1 MARLLRCWIT
11 GLALA
16 AFIAGS
22 AFSVQARSYDDIIE
36 SGYITIAVY
45 NNFPPYSFL
54 DDESP
59 AGVDI
64 EVGKAIAAG
73 LGVEPRWM
81 WINADENLEDDL
93 RQAVWKGHIITRQK
107 ADLMLRVPYDR
118 KFSYGI
124 DGYGL
129 PRNEM
134 VVMFGPYHREKWAL
148 LKNIEKTNGIDTL
161 AIFQYEKIAVEID
174 SLPDT
179 FLGSTIGGRLRKNM
193 VHTNT
198 TFDGIDLFKKGE
210 VAAVA
215 GMQSQLEWAQPA
227 TDTFTINATGLAAMS
242 IKAWDIGMAVKTDYR
257 QLAYSIEDITVPMI
271 EDGRMKA
278 IFDDYKITYTVPG
291 LYAGE

>member
-11 GLALA
+11 GLALTAFLA
-16 AFIAGS
+16 AG
-22 AFSVQARSYDDIIE
+22 AFSVQAKSYDDIIDA
-36 SGYITIAVY
+36 GVITIAVY
-45 NNFPPYSFL
+45 KNFPPYSFM
-54 DDESP
+54 DGDTP
-59 AGVDI
+59 TGIDI
-64 EVGKAIAAG
+64 DVGNAIAEG
-73 LGVEPRWM
+73 LGVKAEFM

-148 LKNIEKTNGIDTL
+148 LKNTEKTNGIDTL

-193 VHTNT
+193 VHTTT
-198 TFDGIDLFKKGE
+198 TFDGVDLFKKGE

-227 TDTFTINATGLAAMS
+227 SEQYTINATGLAAMS

-257 QLAYSIEDITVPMI
+257 QLAYAIEGITEPMI
-271 EDGRMKA
+271 KDGRMQS
-278 IFDDYKITYTVPG
+278 IFEKYGVTFTIPG
-291 LYAGE
+291 LYAEQ

>member
-11 GLALA
+11 GLALTAFLA
-16 AFIAGS
+16 AG
-22 AFSVQARSYDDIIE
+22 AFSVQAKSYDDIIDA
-36 SGYITIAVY
+36 GVITIAVY
-45 NNFPPYSFL
+45 KHFPPYSFM
-54 DDESP
+54 DGDTP
-59 AGVDI
+59 TGIDI
-64 EVGKAIAAG
+64 DVGNAIAEG
-73 LGVEPRWM
+73 LGVKAEFM

-148 LKNIEKTNGIDTL
+148 LKNTEKTNGIDTL

-193 VHTNT
+193 VHTTT
-198 TFDGIDLFKKGE
+198 TFDGVELFKKGE

-227 TDTFTINATGLAAMS
+227 SEQYTINATGLAAMS

-257 QLAYSIEDITVPMI
+257 QLAYAIEGITEPMI
-271 EDGRMKA
+271 KDGKMQA
-278 IFDDYKITYTVPG
+278 IFEKYGLTYTIPG
-291 LYAGE
+291 LYAE

>member
-11 GLALA
+11 GLALT
-16 AFIAGS
+16 AFIAAS
-22 AFSVQARSYDDIIE
+22 AFSVQAKSYDDIIDA
-36 SGYITIAVY
+36 GVITIAVY
-45 NNFPPYSFL
+45 NNFPPYSYL
-54 DDESP
+54 ENDKP
-59 AGVDI
+59 TGIDI
-64 EVGKAIAAG
+64 DVGNAIAKG
-73 LGVEPRWM
+73 LGVKAEFM

-134 VVMFGPYHREKWAL
+134 VAMFGPYHREKWAL
-148 LKNIEKTNGIDTL
+148 LKNTEKTNGIDTL

-193 VHTNT
+193 VHTTT
-198 TFDGIDLFKKGE
+198 TFDGVDLFKKGE

-227 TDTFTINATGLAAMS
+227 SEQYTINATGLAAMS

-257 QLAYSIEDITVPMI
+257 QLAYAIEGITEPMI
-271 EDGRMKA
+271 KDGRMQS
-278 IFDDYKITYTVPG
+278 IFEKYGVTYTIPG
-291 LYAGE
+291 LYAE

>member
-11 GLALA
+11 GLALT
-16 AFIAGS
+16 AFIAAS
-22 AFSVQARSYDDIIE
+22 AFSVQAKSYDDIIDA
-36 SGYITIAVY
+36 GVITIAVY
-45 NNFPPYSFL
+45 NNFPPYSYL
-54 DDESP
+54 ENDKP
-59 AGVDI
+59 TGIDI
-64 EVGKAIAAG
+64 DVGNAIAKG
-73 LGVEPRWM
+73 LGVKAEFM

-124 DGYGL
+124 DGYSL

-134 VVMFGPYHREKWAL
+134 VAMFGPYHREKWAL
-148 LKNIEKTNGIDTL
+148 LKNTEKTNGIDTL

-193 VHTNT
+193 VHTTT
-198 TFDGIDLFKKGE
+198 TFDGVDLFKKGE

-227 TDTFTINATGLAAMS
+227 SEQYTINATGLAAMS

-257 QLAYSIEDITVPMI
+257 QLAYAIEGITEPMI
-271 EDGRMKA
+271 KDGRMQS
-278 IFDDYKITYTVPG
+278 IFEKYGVTYTIPG
-291 LYAGE
+291 LYAD

>member
-11 GLALA
+11 GLALTAFLA
-16 AFIAGS
+16 AG
-22 AFSVQARSYDDIIE
+22 AFSVQAKSYDDIVDA
-36 SGYITIAVY
+36 GVITIAVY
-45 NNFPPYSFL
+45 KNFPPYSFM
-54 DDESP
+54 DGDTP
-59 AGVDI
+59 TGIDI
-64 EVGKAIAAG
+64 DVGNAIAEG
-73 LGVEPRWM
+73 LGVKAEFM

-148 LKNIEKTNGIDTL
+148 LKNTEKTNGIDTL

-193 VHTNT
+193 VHTTT
-198 TFDGIDLFKKGE
+198 TFDGVELFKKGE

-227 TDTFTINATGLAAMS
+227 SEQYTINATGLAAMS

-257 QLAYSIEDITVPMI
+257 QLAYAIEGITEPMI
-271 EDGRMKA
+271 KDGRMQS
-278 IFDDYKITYTVPG
+278 IFEKYGVTFTIPG
-291 LYAGE
+291 LYAEQ

>member
-1 MARLLRCWIT
+1 M
-11 GLALA
+11 
-16 AFIAGS
+16 
-22 AFSVQARSYDDIIE
+22 
-36 SGYITIAVY
+36 Y
-45 NNFPPYSFL
+45 NNFPPYSYL
-54 DDESP
+54 ENDKP
-59 AGVDI
+59 TGIDI
-64 EVGKAIAAG
+64 DVGNAIAEG
-73 LGVEPRWM
+73 LGVKAEFM

-134 VVMFGPYHREKWAL
+134 VAMFGPYHREKWAL
-148 LKNIEKTNGIDTL
+148 LKNTEKTNGIDTL

-193 VHTNT
+193 VHTTT
-198 TFDGIDLFKKGE
+198 TFDGVDLFKKGE

-215 GMQSQLEWAQPA
+215 GMQSQLEWARPA
-227 TDTFTINATGLAAMS
+227 SEQYTINATGLAAMS

-257 QLAYSIEDITVPMI
+257 QLAYAIEGITEPMI
-271 EDGRMKA
+271 KDGRMQS
-278 IFDDYKITYTVPG
+278 IFEKYGVTYTIPG
-291 LYAGE
+291 LYAE

>member
-1 MARLLRCWIT
+1 MARILRCWIT
-11 GLALA
+11 SLALTAILA
-16 AFIAGS
+16 AS
-22 AFSVQARSYDDIIE
+22 AFSVSARSYDDITA

-45 NNFPPYSFL
+45 NDFPPYSFM
-54 DDESP
+54 DGDTPS
-59 AGVDI
+59 GIDI
-64 EVGKAIAAG
+64 DVGKAIAEG
-73 LGVEPRWM
+73 LGVKAEFM

-148 LKNIEKTNGIDTL
+148 LKNTEKTEGIETL

-179 FLGSTIGGRLRKNM
+179 FLGATLAGRLRKNM
-193 VHTNT
+193 VHTT
-198 TFDGIDLFKKGE
+198 TIFDGIDLFKKGE

-227 TDTFTINATGLAAMS
+227 SEQYTINATGLAAMS
-242 IKAWDIGMAVKTDYR
+242 IKAWDIGMAIKSDYR
-257 QLAYSIEDITVPMI
+257 QLAYAIEGVTEPMI
-271 EDGRMKA
+271 KDGRMEA
-278 IFDDYKITYTVPG
+278 IFAKYSISYIIPG
-291 LYAGE
+291 LYAE

>member
-11 GLALA
+11 GLALT
-16 AFIAGS
+16 AFIAAS
-22 AFSVQARSYDDIIE
+22 AFSVQAKSYDDIIDA
-36 SGYITIAVY
+36 GVITIAVY
-45 NNFPPYSFL
+45 NNFPPYSYL
-54 DDESP
+54 ENDKP
-59 AGVDI
+59 TGIDI
-64 EVGKAIAAG
+64 DVGNAIAEG
-73 LGVEPRWM
+73 LGVRAEFM

-134 VVMFGPYHREKWAL
+134 VAMFGPYHREKWAL
-148 LKNIEKTNGIDTL
+148 LKNTEKTNGIDTL

-193 VHTNT
+193 VHTTT
-198 TFDGIDLFKKGE
+198 TFDGVDLFKKGE

-227 TDTFTINATGLAAMS
+227 SEQYTINATGLAAMS

-257 QLAYSIEDITVPMI
+257 QLAYAIEGITEPMI
-271 EDGRMKA
+271 KDGRMQS
-278 IFDDYKITYTVPG
+278 IFEKYGVTYTIPG
-291 LYAGE
+291 LYAE

>member
-11 GLALA
+11 GLALT
-16 AFIAGS
+16 AFIAAS
-22 AFSVQARSYDDIIE
+22 AFSVQAKSYDDIIDA
-36 SGYITIAVY
+36 GVITIAVY
-45 NNFPPYSFL
+45 DNFPPYSFM
-54 DDESP
+54 DGDTPS
-59 AGVDI
+59 GIDI
-64 EVGKAIAAG
+64 DVGNAIAEG
-73 LGVEPRWM
+73 LGVKAEFM

-148 LKNIEKTNGIDTL
+148 LKNTEKTNGIDTL

-193 VHTNT
+193 VHTTT
-198 TFDGIDLFKKGE
+198 TFDGVDLFNKGE

-227 TDTFTINATGLAAMS
+227 SEQYTINATGLAAMS

-257 QLAYSIEDITVPMI
+257 QLAYAIEGITEPMI
-271 EDGRMKA
+271 KDGRMQS
-278 IFDDYKITYTVPG
+278 IFEKYGVTYTIPD
-291 LYAGE
+291 LYAE